1 MNTPYSVKKTVMKKG
16 KQETE
21 TEWVRN
27 ADKKKDF
34 IEKFGEEKFKSVAL
48 KDPKKWGKFVTPELP
63 KRFEWIWLTFLDIW
77 RTCSRDFNGNVVLTP
92 RTILDYAECF
102 SLTLTVFEKHLIFRI
117 KSWAEDTIYSLK
129 EKDK

>member
-48 KDPKKWGKFVTPELP
+48 KDPEKWGKFVTPELP

-77 RTCSRDFNGNVVLTP
+77 RTCSRDFNGNIVLTP

-102 SLTLTVFEKHLIFRI
+102 NLTLTVFEKHLIFRI